1 MQYMHCKW
9 GYSFQVV
16 GLITWIEGMRDR
28 AMEGGR
34 GGEGGS
40 GRGRE
45 GGSRREGERGR
56 RREKERERPHFC
68 NELFSLR

>member
-1 MQYMHCKW
+1 
-9 GYSFQVV
+9 
-16 GLITWIEGMRDR
+16 MRDR

-56 RREKERERPHFC
+56 GREKERERPHFC